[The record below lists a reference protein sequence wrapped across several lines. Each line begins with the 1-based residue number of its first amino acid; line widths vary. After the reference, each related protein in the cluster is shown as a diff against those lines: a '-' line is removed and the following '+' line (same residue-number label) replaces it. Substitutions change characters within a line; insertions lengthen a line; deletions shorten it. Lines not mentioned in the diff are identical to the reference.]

1 MWTLLIP
8 ACISEATSQGTT
20 PSSDPSSLH
29 RAIYTAR
36 SHLALSPS
44 QTKEASVVI
53 KPFLPAPAAKATDAF
68 IRYLTSSSKE
78 SIVDELRDL
87 VIELEGAE
95 EGNEKIEE
103 GLVRTLAGTV
113 FVLEG
118 ENEEAVAT
126 LTEGAAKSDIE
137 WWVQSGY
144 LDDKTERDYFGVGL
158 MAATPSSFSYYYQS
172 TERISLKQHTRT

>member
-1 MWTLLIP
+1 
-8 ACISEATSQGTT
+8 
-20 PSSDPSSLH
+20 
-29 RAIYTAR
+29 
-36 SHLALSPS
+36 
-44 QTKEASVVI
+44 
-53 KPFLPAPAAKATDAF
+53 
-68 IRYLTSSSKE
+68 LTSSSKE

-103 GLVRTLAGTV
+103 GIVRTLAGTV

-137 WWVQSGY
+137 W
-144 LDDKTERDYFGVGL
+144 
-158 MAATPSSFSYYYQS
+158 
-172 TERISLKQHTRT
+172 